1 MPVSEAMSPAAI
13 SSFFEVCDTDP
24 AGNTLTDP
32 TRIGARGGG
41 FGIERGVRAR
51 VHVRKASRRRIS
63 IRINLKPAPEAHTT
77 RSAIAQILETM
88 SLPLDVHVDLRIAVP
103 IRAGYGTSAAGTMA
117 SCLALT
123 DAANISM
130 TMNELGRIT
139 HVAEVQN
146 RTGLGTASALLNGG
160 FVLVTE
166 PGAPGIGVV
175 DRLRFPRRHVVVC
188 GYLGP
193 ISTQDALAQSNVAAR
208 VNPLAQRALQVI
220 RRNPDLRTFLTE
232 ARKFGEAAGFQT
244 PGVSRLI
251 QAMISAGT
259 IGAAQNMI
267 GEAAH
272 AVIAEDKAHGAL
284 IQLRR
289 TVPSSMFFVSRLDDR
304 GVRLVEPANP
314 KH

>member
-1 MPVSEAMSPAAI
+1 MSPAAI

-24 AGNTLTDP
+24 AGNKLTDP
-32 TRIGARGGG
+32 TRIGSRGGG
-41 FGIERGVRAR
+41 FGIQRGVRAR
-51 VHVRKASRRRIS
+51 VSVRRASKARIS
-63 IRINLKPAPEAHTT
+63 VRVNLKPAPEAHTT
-77 RSAIAQILETM
+77 LSAISQILKTV
-88 SLPLDVHVDLRIAVP
+88 SFPLDVRVDLKVAVP

-123 DAANISM
+123 DAAGISM

-146 RTGLGTASALLNGG
+146 RTGLGTASALLTGG

-175 DRLRFPRRHVVVC
+175 DRLRFPPRHVVLC

-193 ISTQDALAQSNVAAR
+193 ISTQDALVQSNVAAR
-208 VNPLAQRALQVI
+208 VNPLARRALEI
-220 RRNPDLRTFLTE
+220 IKRRPDLRTFLTE
-232 ARKFGEAAGFQT
+232 VREFGEAAGFQT
-244 PGVSRLI
+244 PRVSRLI
-251 QAMISAGT
+251 QAMISAGAM
-259 IGAAQNMI
+259 GAAQNMI

-272 AVIAEDKAHGAL
+272 GVIAEDKARRAL
-284 IQLRR
+284 VTLRKAI
-289 TVPSSMFFVSRLDDR
+289 PACMFFVSRLDEK
-304 GVRLVEPANP
+304 GVRLTEPANP